1 MTTMALILYILLLS
15 LTLAVKIVQV
25 FGQTENCPTEKD
37 IISQGKCYTFLK
49 QNLTWHQAKAAC
61 ESSSMSLA
69 EFDNKDEASYVVQNS
84 VDVYWIGVYD
94 LNNEHTTY
102 AWLSSNKTANIDY
115 WYLVPSYGENMCVF
129 ITWTSGPAADTT
141 SCDVEQFYICMSPL
155 KNNSASTTEISSI
168 TTASTTETTSITTST
183 TETPSSTTTYI
194 TEAPSSTTIY
204 ITAAP
209 SSTTTYIT
217 AAPSS
222 TTTYITEAPSI
233 TTTSTTE
240 TPPIT
245 TTSTN
250 ETPPITTTYTIKTT
264 SSTTISSTE
273 RSSIIAPVTE
283 TATYK
288 PTTATKTVFIFRC
301 SNSSILEANFSV
313 LTVLVFLLFI

>member
-1 MTTMALILYILLLS
+1 
-15 LTLAVKIVQV
+15 
-25 FGQTENCPTEKD
+25 
-37 IISQGKCYTFLK
+37 
-49 QNLTWHQAKAAC
+49 
-61 ESSSMSLA
+61 
-69 EFDNKDEASYVVQNS
+69 
-84 VDVYWIGVYD
+84 DVYWIGVYD
-94 LNNEHTTY
+94 LDNEHTTY
-102 AWLSSNKTANIDY
+102 AWLSSNKTANINY

-155 KNNSASTTEISSI
+155 QNNSESTTITSSI
-168 TTASTTETTSITTST
+168 TTATTTETTSITTST
-183 TETPSSTTTYI
+183 TETPSSTTYI
-194 TEAPSSTTIY
+194 TETPSSTTTY

-233 TTTSTTE
+233 TTTST
-240 TPPIT
+240 
-245 TTSTN
+245 
-250 ETPPITTTYTIKTT
+250 IKTT

-273 RSSIIAPVTE
+273 RSSITASVTE

-301 SNSSILEANFSV
+301 SNSSILEANFRV